1 MKMKN
6 MMYHKYK
13 RKNKKEK
20 RKKGPKIRYA
30 FLVGAHKNHVKDV
43 NRKY

>member
-6 MMYHKYK
+6 MMYHNYNS
-13 RKNKKEK
+13 KNKNESS
-20 RKKGPKIRYA
+20 KKGPKIRYA
-30 FLVGAHKNHVKDV
+30 FLVGAHENHVKDV

>member
-1 MKMKN
+1 MKN
-6 MMYHKYK
+6 MMYHNYNS
-13 RKNKKEK
+13 KNKNKSS
-20 RKKGPKIRYA
+20 KKGSKIRYV